1 MFERNWKKKKK
12 REKIKKMTV
21 ERNETKRRKKKRREK
36 GSGNKCWS
44 IAVSGVVTISEG
56 TIKTLGE

>member
-1 MFERNWKKKKK
+1 
-12 REKIKKMTV
+12 MTV

-44 IAVSGVVTISEG
+44 IAVSDVVTISEG